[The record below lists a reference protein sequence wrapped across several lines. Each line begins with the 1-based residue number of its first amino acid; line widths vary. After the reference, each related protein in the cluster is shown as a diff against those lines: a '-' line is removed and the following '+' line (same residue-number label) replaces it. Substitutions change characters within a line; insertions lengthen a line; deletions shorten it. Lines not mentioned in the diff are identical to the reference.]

1 MNKKSKSS
9 KQTIQRN
16 KRVIYRADDADIY
29 KNAKKWKG
37 TEEEN
42 QARLNFTINFNN
54 LLADKEIDQEKFAKE
69 IGVATGS
76 ISNYRKGI
84 SEPSLTMLNKIA
96 DGLNTNINYLIGK
109 YDCPDINYEFISKK
123 IGLSQKA
130 IQTLFKILHNYFV
143 SEDDVEVDITKEMKI
158 STHYQEE
165 LKVLNSILSEN
176 VFLIQLLYE
185 IKKYK
190 KDKKE
195 LQKLDKEYKETQ
207 DENIY
212 LKFLGIEQEVKRD
225 KFNIFDVFNNIIE
238 SITK

>member
-1 MNKKSKSS
+1 
-9 KQTIQRN
+9 
-16 KRVIYRADDADIY
+16 
-29 KNAKKWKG
+29 
-37 TEEEN
+37 
-42 QARLNFTINFNN
+42 
-54 LLADKEIDQEKFAKE
+54 
-69 IGVATGS
+69 
-76 ISNYRKGI
+76 
-84 SEPSLTMLNKIA
+84 MLNKIA

-176 VFLIQLLYE
+176 VFLIQLLYK

>member
-1 MNKKSKSS
+1 
-9 KQTIQRN
+9 
-16 KRVIYRADDADIY
+16 
-29 KNAKKWKG
+29 
-37 TEEEN
+37 
-42 QARLNFTINFNN
+42 
-54 LLADKEIDQEKFAKE
+54 
-69 IGVATGS
+69 
-76 ISNYRKGI
+76 
-84 SEPSLTMLNKIA
+84 MLNKIA